1 MSVKKFAGA
10 AKKEDA
16 KKALGNRPVLVLFYM
31 IGCPH
36 CEANKPAWEELKKE
50 HPEEEY
56 LEIEA
61 DATPDDEGV
70 SGFPTMKHKKED
82 GSEKVT
88 SGEKH
93 SAKEIADELEVSP
106 KKGSSRRRSSA
117 KRALR
122 RTHRGRNRK
131 LRHRTLRNHVSLRQK
146 FVRPS
151 ILPEKF

>member
-16 KKALGNRPVLVLFYM
+16 KKALGDRPVLVLFFM
-31 IGCPH
+31 EGCPH
-36 CEANKPAWEELKKE
+36 CEATKPAWDELKKE
-50 HPEEEY
+50 HPEQEFV
-56 LEIEA
+56 EIEA
-61 DATPDDEGV
+61 DATPDEEGV

-93 SAKEIADELEVSP
+93 SAKEIADELDVTP
-106 KKGSSRRRSSA
+106 KKGSSRRRRSS
-117 KRALR
+117 R

-131 LRHRTLRNHVSLRQK
+131 LRHSTLRNHISFRQK
-146 FVRPS
+146 LVRARA
-151 ILPEKF
+151 LA

>member
-16 KKALGNRPVLVLFYM
+16 KKALEKRPVLVLFYM

-50 HPEEEY
+50 HPDKEFV
-56 LEIEA
+56 EIEA
-61 DATPDDEGV
+61 DATPDEEGV
-70 SGFPTMKHKKED
+70 SGFPTMKYKKAD
-82 GSEKVT
+82 GSETVT

-93 SAKEIADELEVSP
+93 SAKEISSVLMDRGV
-106 KKGSSRRRSSA
+106 KKGSSRRRS
-117 KRALR
+117 ALR

-131 LRHRTLRNHVSLRQK
+131 LRYSTLRHHVSLR
-146 FVRPS
+146 
-151 ILPEKF
+151 

>member
-16 KKALGNRPVLVLFYM
+16 KKALGKRPVLVLFYM

-50 HPEEEY
+50 HPEEEFV
-56 LEIEA
+56 EIEA
-61 DATPDDEGV
+61 EATPDDEGV
-70 SGFPTMKHKKED
+70 SGFPTMKHKKSD

-93 SAKEIADELEVSP
+93 SAKEIADDLDLGI
-106 KKGSSRRRSSA
+106 KKGSSRRR
-117 KRALR
+117 RALR

-131 LRHRTLRNHVSLRQK
+131 LRYSTLRHHVSLR
-146 FVRPS
+146 
-151 ILPEKF
+151 